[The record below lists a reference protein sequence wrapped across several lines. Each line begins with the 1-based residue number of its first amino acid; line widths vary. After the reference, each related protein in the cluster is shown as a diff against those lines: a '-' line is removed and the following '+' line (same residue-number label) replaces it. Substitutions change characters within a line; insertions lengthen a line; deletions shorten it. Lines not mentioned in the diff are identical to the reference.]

1 MPQIGLNPHA
11 LDQFDIASLARQLS
25 SPPSAPAPSGLQ
37 ENSHLPAPLAGQ
49 GGSRHPLQAS
59 PLFTLLPRELRNQ
72 ITAYLDTAAKLD
84 FKLTCRQAYAEGVE
98 LHFDATITSGDKL
111 TRALTFFNE
120 GQGRLDSMRI
130 EAKGTPDNYQRS
142 LAILGQ
148 RLSRVQVDLPLETP
162 ALTNLVTVELDQLR
176 QLHGPGFKSLKS
188 LDLVGCRFRDQGHDV
203 PQQAVAILGG
213 LALER
218 VRLVNNDWL
227 TMAHLDQLYQAG
239 TRSFSLVGN
248 PRLTQQDLE
257 QFAARDGVDLDL
269 AADASE
275 LADRQA
281 NTRTGEFDRAYADP
295 DRRLGMQF
303 SAQGR
308 ATAMS
313 LI

>member
-1 MPQIGLNPHA
+1 MPQIGLHSHA
-11 LDQFDIASLARQLS
+11 LDQFDLASLAQQLS
-25 SPPSAPAPSGLQ
+25 PSPPMPTPSGGQ
-37 ENSHLPAPLAGQ
+37 ENKHLPPAVAGQ
-49 GGSRHPLQAS
+49 GGSRHPLQGA
-59 PLFTLLPRELRNQ
+59 PLLMLLPRELRNQ

-84 FKLTCRQAYAEGVE
+84 FKLTCRQAHAEGAE
-98 LHFDATITSGDKL
+98 LHFDVAITSGDKL
-111 TRALTFFNE
+111 TRALTFFNQ

-130 EAKGTPDNYQRS
+130 EAQGTPDNYQRS

-148 RLSRVQVDLPLETP
+148 RLSRVHIDLPLDTP
-162 ALTNLVTVELDQLR
+162 ALTNLVTLDLDQLR

-188 LDLVGCRFRDQGHDV
+188 LDLVGCRFRDQGHEV

-218 VRLVNNDWL
+218 VRLVNNNWL
-227 TMAHLDQLYQAG
+227 TMAHLDQLYHAG

-248 PRLTQQDLE
+248 PRLTQQELE

-275 LADRQA
+275 LAKRQK

-295 DRRLGMQF
+295 DRRPGIQF
-303 SAQGR
+303 SAQGS
-308 ATAMS
+308 AIAMS
-313 LI
+313 LV